1 MAAKMRKSS
10 LSRVQR
16 NFQVFNQNDHVNKY
30 ESLRDIP
37 VIDVSDE
44 ERQSPEPRAVPE
56 RETEPQLETQTDAE
70 AEAKPEPAEQAEEGA
85 EALQNNADFIA
96 LSDSSDD
103 EEQQG
108 DGRGD
113 SQEHEQ
119 GQEHEREH
127 EQEHEDGDEG
137 EQPQLLRGK
146 RQAEARSINTDYPWI
161 HNHDHSKQKEIAD
174 WLTMEIRDFVA
185 YISPSRQE
193 IEVRNNTIRTLRK
206 AVKQLWPDADLQVFG
221 SYATDL
227 YLPGSDIDCVVNSK
241 SRDKETRSSLYSLA
255 SFLKQRKLATQVEVI
270 AKARVPII
278 KFVEPKSQIHVDVS
292 FERINGLEA
301 AKLIRSWLEE
311 TPGLRELVLI
321 VKQFLHSRRL
331 NNVHTGGLGG
341 FSIICLVYSFLRLH
355 PRLVTGEIDP
365 QDNLG
370 VLLIDFFELYG
381 KNFGYDDVAV
391 TVSDNRPGYMAKSEW
406 RDLQVARGT
415 FNLAIQDPGDSS
427 NNISRSSFNLRDIKK
442 AFAGAFDLLT
452 NRCFELDAA
461 TFKDR
466 LGKSILGNVIK
477 YRGKLR
483 DFNDDRNLVAN
494 RAIIENEKYHK
505 RRSRIV
511 HEDVFVDPSE
521 SEGEA
526 LKEEQDIYRVEE
538 PPKKKHQ
545 TKSVDELMGISNE
558 DEDDYNPLSREDEE
572 STLKKITVDAQTKRD
587 YWLNKGNSLSK

>member
-1 MAAKMRKSS
+1 MRKSS
-10 LSRVQR
+10 LSRAQR

-44 ERQSPEPRAVPE
+44 EKESPQAVVRGPVIEVDSETDQESGQESTTRVAAAVPDQE
-56 RETEPQLETQTDAE
+56 QEPEV
-70 AEAKPEPAEQAEEGA
+70 EG
-85 EALQNNADFIA
+85 LQNNDDFIA
-96 LSDSSDD
+96 LSDSSED
-103 EEQQG
+103 EELAET
-108 DGRGD
+108 
-113 SQEHEQ
+113 SQNGSKEQ
-119 GQEHEREH
+119 EGEEEQEREAG
-127 EQEHEDGDEG
+127 Q
-137 EQPQLLRGK
+137 
-146 RQAEARSINTDYPWI
+146 SVNTDYPWI
-161 HNHDHSKQKEIAD
+161 LNHDHSKQKEIAD

-206 AVKQLWPDADLQVFG
+206 AVMQLWPDADLQVFG

-301 AKLIRSWLEE
+301 AKLIRSWLED
-311 TPGLRELVLI
+311 TLGLRELVLI

-355 PRLVTGEIDP
+355 PRIVTGEIDP

-370 VLLIDFFELYG
+370 VLLIEFFELYG

-391 TVSDNRPGYMAKSEW
+391 TVSDNRPGYLPKNEW
-406 RDLQVARGT
+406 RELQPARGT
-415 FNLAIQDPGDSS
+415 FSLAIQDPGDST

-452 NRCFELDAA
+452 NRCFELEGA
-461 TFKDR
+461 TYKDR
-466 LGKSILGNVIK
+466 VGKSILGNVIK

-483 DFNDDRNLVAN
+483 DFNDDRSLVAN
-494 RAIIENEKYHK
+494 RAIIENENYHK

-511 HEDVFVDPSE
+511 HEEVFVDPSE
-521 SEGEA
+521 SESET
-526 LKEEQDIYRVEE
+526 LKEEQDIYHIEG
-538 PPKKKHQ
+538 PPKKKRQ
-545 TKSVDELMGISNE
+545 TKSVDELMGIGNE
-558 DEDDYNPLSREDEE
+558 EEDDYNPLSRENEDA
-572 STLKKITVDAQTKRD
+572 TLKKITVDAQTKRD